1 MEIRTIG
8 IDSGKSVGTC
18 RFAKEDQS
26 ICRPEYVVTQLTTR
40 KRRPRT
46 PPVTSATLPRSAFES
61 DMTDS
66 SRFSFS
72 VPRQRGREYR
82 NIEMPLFQ

>member
-8 IDSGKSVGTC
+8 IDLGKRVGTC

-26 ICRPEYVVTQLTTR
+26 ICRPEYVADPTHYTQAPP
-40 KRRPRT
+40 RP
-46 PPVTSATLPRSAFES
+46 PPVTSATLPRSPFES
-61 DMTDS
+61 DMPDS

-72 VPRQRGREYR
+72 VP
-82 NIEMPLFQ
+82 